1 MPHGNETRLYG
12 DSAYIDQKEIL
23 NQLAP
28 KAKDFTNCSTTRIRQ
43 HYSCT
48 TQVLV
53 RRFHGYISQK
63 ALAVLPPHLW
73 DCHAGKTPGCF
84 GVQTLLAVIMKVP
97 HEPRKS
103 SKRP

>member
-12 DSAYIDQKEIL
+12 DSAHIEQKEIL

-53 RRFHGYISQK
+53 HRFHRYISQK
-63 ALAVLPPHLW
+63 ALAILPPPTY
-73 DCHAGKTPGCF
+73 GI
-84 GVQTLLAVIMKVP
+84 VMLARLQAVLEFKP
-97 HEPRKS
+97 CLR
-103 SKRP
+103 